1 MSMASLLQYSSGL
14 KVLYIEDDEAF
25 ALEVKDLLSSFFLQ
39 VDIAKDG
46 EEGFARYKKA
56 YELQGIGYDLVI
68 TDINMP
74 LMNGI
79 ELTKAIYELNEHQPI
94 VVISA
99 HNESQYLLEFVNIG
113 IEYFLVKPFNTDEVI
128 NVLLKV
134 TKKIYL
140 NSSIV
145 KLANGYTWDRN
156 SLSLLFENK
165 PIKLTKKEIMF
176 FKMLIDNGTSITKT
190 EDIFFELWGDKVE
203 DINTDVLNPMISRL
217 RKKLPKQLIKSVYG
231 LGYTLYY
238 EVE

>member
-1 MSMASLLQYSSGL
+1 MNITTLLQYSSDL

-25 ALEVKDLLSSFFLQ
+25 ASEAKDLFQSFFLV
-39 VDIAKDG
+39 VDLAKNG
-46 EEGFARYKKA
+46 EEGLRKYKEA
-56 YELQGIGYDLVI
+56 YQNNNQYDLVI

-74 LMNGI
+74 FMNGI
-79 ELTKAIYELNEHQPI
+79 ELTKAIYEVDPNQPI
-94 VVISA
+94 IVISA
-99 HNESQYLLEFVNIG
+99 HNDSEYLLEFVNIG
-113 IEYFLVKPFNTDEVI
+113 IEYFIVKPFNIEEIVT
-128 NVLLKV
+128 VLHKV
-134 TKKIYL
+134 TKKIQ
-140 NSSIV
+140 NSGSIV
-145 KLANGYTWDRN
+145 TLANGYTWDRN